1 MTWMLAMW
9 DGDEEMFG
17 ASGVWCIDM
26 EVVRAVFSSQ
36 YLFEEMGEMIV
47 SNANSGW
54 ENVQ

>member
-1 MTWMLAMW
+1 MLAML
-9 DGDEEMFG
+9 DEAEDMFG

-47 SNANSGW
+47 CNANSGW
-54 ENVQ
+54 ENVP

>member
-1 MTWMLAMW
+1 MW
-9 DGDEEMFG
+9 DGVEEMFG

-26 EVVRAVFSSQ
+26 EVPRAVFSSQ
-36 YLFEEMGEMIV
+36 YLFEEMGEKIV